1 MRNAVSHHLDPRWES
16 TIYQKN
22 GKTMVSR
29 ADVRIEMGQ
38 DGPEVVNNGKGTS
51 LHDVSGWSEPEEMP
65 LLEEWQDTA
74 RDLEQAY
81 DEEAKRVLNLPPYG
95 ELTGAG

>member
-16 TIYQKN
+16 TTYQKN

-51 LHDVSGWSEPEEMP
+51 LHDVSGWFPVRENSSSPR
-65 LLEEWQDTA
+65 A
-74 RDLEQAY
+74 RPI
-81 DEEAKRVLNLPPYG
+81 R
-95 ELTGAG
+95 TRS